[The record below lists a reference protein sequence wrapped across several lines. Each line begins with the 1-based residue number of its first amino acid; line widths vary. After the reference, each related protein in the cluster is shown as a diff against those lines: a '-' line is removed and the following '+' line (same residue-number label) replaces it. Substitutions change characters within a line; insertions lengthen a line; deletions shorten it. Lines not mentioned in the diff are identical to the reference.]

1 MQRRNQKKSMEKKK
15 KRKTH
20 TTVTDQTQKR
30 LESCRQ
36 TTSLRLLRALGYKET
51 QREREVVITWL
62 IKGKE
67 KLENVYF
74 S

>member
-1 MQRRNQKKSMEKKK
+1 MQRRTQKKSIEKK

-20 TTVTDQTQKR
+20 TTVTDQTQKGWNLVGKQQAWASTCSR
-30 LESCRQ
+30 LQRDPE
-36 TTSLRLLRALGYKET
+36 ET
-51 QREREVVITWL
+51 RSFNNMVN
-62 IKGKE
+62 KGKE